1 MFQRSKQSKAISANI
16 QGVGV
21 CYVPGPVQ
29 ALQIQKQADI
39 MCALADLTVGEEGEQ
54 RLIVN
59 ANSRWVYK
67 HQIQRK
73 MHREPTSRD
82 HP

>member
-1 MFQRSKQSKAISANI
+1 MFQRSKQSKVISANI
-16 QGVGV
+16 RWVGV

-39 MCALADLTVGEEGEQ
+39 MCVLVDLTVGEEGEQ
-54 RLIVN
+54 HLIVN
-59 ANSRWVYK
+59 AYK

-73 MHREPTSRD
+73 IHREPMSRD